1 MNLPLGFGASDIN
14 HVFYTLI
21 INSSDLEESDT
32 GQTTII
38 GSQPL
43 MDVDVVVELRTKSMQ
58 NYPYDLIRVEVQ
70 ERTKERVA
78 R

>member
-1 MNLPLGFGASDIN
+1 
-14 HVFYTLI
+14 
-21 INSSDLEESDT
+21 
-32 GQTTII
+32 
-38 GSQPL
+38 
-43 MDVDVVVELRTKSMQ
+43 MDVDVVVELRTKSLQ